1 MHEYVYQLKNEKLSM
16 PDKWN
21 SRVDGVLFSWTLALK
36 LVWHIASDLLSCLLC
51 WRKFPQYLSS
61 IKTYIICLQLTS
73 VVAEKS
79 PTSALTSRVE
89 PEKQETNKT
98 VEGMWWCYKESPGT
112 P

>member
-1 MHEYVYQLKNEKLSM
+1 MKSFCTVSTRQMKFKGG
-16 PDKWN
+16 W
-21 SRVDGVLFSWTLALK
+21 RFVVLDIVALK
-36 LVWHIASDLLSCLLC
+36 LVWHIASDLLSCLVC
-51 WRKFPQYLSS
+51 WRKFPRYLSS

-73 VVAEKS
+73 AVAEKS